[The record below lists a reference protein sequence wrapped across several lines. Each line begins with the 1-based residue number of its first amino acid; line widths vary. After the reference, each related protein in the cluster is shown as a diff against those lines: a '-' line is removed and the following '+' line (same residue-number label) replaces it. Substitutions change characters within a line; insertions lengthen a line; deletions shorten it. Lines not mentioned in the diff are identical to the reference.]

1 MSLIDKLNKLSTPDE
16 KRQYISYRTEIDR
29 AIIIAIIAF
38 MIILALFVYS
48 VLSLH
53 VPH

>member
-1 MSLIDKLNKLSTPDE
+1 MSIIDKLNKLSTPDE

-38 MIILALFVYS
+38 MIILALFIYL
-48 VLSLH
+48 VLSLYVSH
-53 VPH
+53 